1 MIKGDYMDNKT
12 IRELSTTF
20 KISKEAIYKKVNY
33 TLKDELRNH
42 VIKQDKK
49 TYITPEGQNIIFQS
63 LKKER
68 QETHKQINN
77 SESEVNNKKATSSTE
92 LNSAFD
98 NQILDLLNTQV
109 INLTQQINNHIKEK
123 KELIEINKSLVDTL
137 NIKSRID
144 AGTLIT
150 NQHNLKTQVK
160 EPFFKRIFKLY

>member
-12 IRELSTTF
+12 IRELSISF
-20 KISKEAIYKKVNY
+20 NISKEAIYKKINY
-33 TLKDELRNH
+33 TLKDELKNH

-63 LKKER
+63 LKKEI
-68 QETHKQINN
+68 QESHNQINN
-77 SESEVNNKKATSSTE
+77 SEGKVNNKKPTLSTE

-150 NQHNLKTQVK
+150 NQHNFKTQVK
-160 EPFFKRIFKLY
+160 EPFFKRIFKF